1 MFVRCVCIAV
11 KHVVAVVL
19 SVSDGMFFTLVV
31 GSRLREINDWLRC
44 GIALRYR
51 VVVAVSVPQVFV
63 PRHRFVSQRADYEGS
78 PFTFLRSA
86 VLWWLCPWYLH

>member
-11 KHVVAVVL
+11 KRVVAAGV
-19 SVSDGMFFTLVV
+19 SVSDCMFFTLIV
-31 GSRLREINDWLRC
+31 GSRLRLADDWLRC

-63 PRHRFVSQRADYEGS
+63 PRHRFVRQRADYEGS
-78 PFTFLRSA
+78 PFTFFRSA
-86 VLWWLCPWYLH
+86 VL